1 MAQSTTI
8 INAKALVVSI
18 GGTAISG
25 SLASATL
32 TVNMENSQY
41 YTADGDFADAL
52 VGKRQWSGT
61 LNCYYSE
68 TAGEAYVLA
77 VTAFEGGTST
87 ALVLGAAGV
96 ASGDENL
103 TGNVYFTSMPYNF
116 DATSADPIM
125 LAIPFVGKGALT
137 RADVA

>member
-8 INAKALVVSI
+8 KNAKGLLTSV
-18 GGTAISG
+18 GGTAIAG
-25 SLASATL
+25 SLASVTL
-32 TVNMENSQY
+32 TVEMENSQY

-52 VGKRQWSGT
+52 VGKRKWSGVV
-61 LNCYYSE
+61 NCYYSE
-68 TAGEAYVLA
+68 TAGEAYPLIA
-77 VTAFEGGTST
+77 TAFEGGTST
-87 ALVLGAAGV
+87 AVVIGAVGA

-103 TGNVYFTSMPYNF
+103 TGNVYFTSMPYDF

-125 LAIPFVGKGALT
+125 LAVPFVGKGALT

>member
-8 INAKALVVSI
+8 INAKGLVTSI
-18 GGTAISG
+18 GGTAVAG

-32 TVNMENSQY
+32 TVTMENSQF
-41 YTADGDFADAL
+41 YTADGDFAAAL

-87 ALVLGAAGV
+87 ALVIGV
-96 ASGDENL
+96 AGSAGGDENL
-103 TGNVYFTSMPYNF
+103 TGNVYFTSMPYSF
-116 DATSADPIM
+116 DATSADPVLM
-125 LAIPFVGKGALT
+125 AIPFVGNGTLT
-137 RADVA
+137 RADV